1 MNIRFSLEESELI
14 NSFSEEYKET
24 PSKETLIT
32 DIEKAKANT
41 DEPDLIEIAT
51 GTINKIRSLD
61 DETYNKVLA
70 DLPINSFTTY

>member
-14 NSFSEEYKET
+14 NSFSEGYKET
-24 PSKETLIT
+24 PAKETLIS

-41 DEPDLIEIAT
+41 PESDLIEIAN
-51 GTINKIRSLD
+51 GTIAKIRSLD

-70 DLPINSFTTY
+70 ATPINSFTPY